1 MLTNTP
7 ISLLVFPQGPRL
19 IYTLYKELGV
29 KVGEVDFLRTARVLK
44 GEEMAN
50 LISRGTIH

>member
-7 ISLLVFPQGPRL
+7 IPLLMFPQGPGL
-19 IYTLYKELGV
+19 IYTPYKELGV
-29 KVGEVDFLRTARVLK
+29 KVGEVDFLRTAR

-50 LISRGTIH
+50 LISQGTIH